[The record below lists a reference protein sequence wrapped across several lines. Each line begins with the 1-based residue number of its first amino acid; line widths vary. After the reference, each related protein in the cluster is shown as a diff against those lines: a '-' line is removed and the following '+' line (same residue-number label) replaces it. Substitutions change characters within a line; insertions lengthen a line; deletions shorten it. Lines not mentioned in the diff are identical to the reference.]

1 MPDHDENISK
11 ANKKLRNGEKS
22 GEKDKHGKSNASSSK
37 GAATESSGED
47 D

>member
-11 ANKKLRNGEKS
+11 ANKKLRNGEKY
-22 GEKDKHGKSNASSSK
+22 GEKDKHDKSSPSSSK
-37 GAATESSGED
+37 GVAVDSSGED

>member
-22 GEKDKHGKSNASSSK
+22 GENDKHGKSNASSSK
-37 GAATESSGED
+37 GAAIESSGED

>member
-22 GEKDKHGKSNASSSK
+22 GEKDKNGKSNASISK
-37 GAATESSGED
+37 GAAVQSSGED
-47 D
+47 N